1 MGSATA
7 DRFFSKNWRVKV
19 CGGGIFAMARRLID
33 IGASQ
38 LLLDPS
44 IVCSGLLKYAHNVRF
59 EHNSKVE
66 AACECFLVTG
76 TEWAESDFDSHS
88 KDGSSKMKSF
98 VRRFHVGPRQ
108 IVHLW

>member
-1 MGSATA
+1 M
-7 DRFFSKNWRVKV
+7 

-44 IVCSGLLKYAHNVRF
+44 IVSSGLLKYAHNVRF

-76 TEWAESDFDSHS
+76 TEWA
-88 KDGSSKMKSF
+88 
-98 VRRFHVGPRQ
+98 VRQ
-108 IVHLW
+108 ILRAVKNLILTVTAKMGLQK

>member
-1 MGSATA
+1 M
-7 DRFFSKNWRVKV
+7 

-38 LLLDPS
+38 LLDPS
-44 IVCSGLLKYAHNVRF
+44 IVSSGLLKYAHNVRF

-76 TEWAESDFDSHS
+76 TEWA
-88 KDGSSKMKSF
+88 
-98 VRRFHVGPRQ
+98 VRQ
-108 IVHLW
+108 ILRAVKNLILTVTAKMGLQK